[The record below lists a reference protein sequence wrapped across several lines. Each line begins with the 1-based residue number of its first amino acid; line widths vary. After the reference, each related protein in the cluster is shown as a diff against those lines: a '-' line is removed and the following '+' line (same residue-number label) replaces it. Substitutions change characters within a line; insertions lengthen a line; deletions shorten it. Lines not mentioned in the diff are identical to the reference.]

1 MILWPFGRGISELA
15 DGCWLEQR
23 SLPLGRSNLLS
34 YRPSNVI
41 SELPPFSFRRHEW
54 PHRQNSP
61 RQSKTN
67 LARPNRAYLSSN
79 PFPSASAT
87 MAGPPT
93 GRSPSSREIPFDP
106 DAELGGSLDA
116 IEFAPE
122 PPPETHTRAH
132 TRTHVRT
139 RVHAHVAATFDYFQ
153 PDLPSRRERLRSN
166 RDLLLKRE
174 GGSASGP
181 AQPNPTDVTESQ
193 MTDRTI
199 YFVTAP
205 RQLCSAVENVPLL
218 FSSNKSDTKRFPPG
232 GTRPLLID
240 A

>member
-1 MILWPFGRGISELA
+1 MMSRASPRFF
-15 DGCWLEQR
+15 
-23 SLPLGRSNLLS
+23 LS
-34 YRPSNVI
+34 YSPCHALFGSAPRN
-41 SELPPFSFRRHEW
+41 RRSRKW
-54 PHRQNSP
+54 PRRQNSP

-79 PFPSASAT
+79 PFPSVPAT

-106 DAELGGSLDA
+106 EAELGGSLDG

-199 YFVTAP
+199 YFVAAP

>member
-1 MILWPFGRGISELA
+1 MLYLA
-15 DGCWLEQR
+15 RLLATEGAANGHVAKTPRARRRPTWLARTERTSVRTR
-23 SLPLGRSNLLS
+23 SP
-34 YRPSNVI
+34 P
-41 SELPPFSFRRHEW
+41 LPPRRLNRR
-54 PHRQNSP
+54 PADRLHRE
-61 RQSKTN
+61 R
-67 LARPNRAYLSSN
+67 
-79 PFPSASAT
+79 FPS
-87 MAGPPT
+87 
-93 GRSPSSREIPFDP
+93 IPKP
-106 DAELGGSLDA
+106 ELGGSLDG

-122 PPPETHTRAH
+122 PPSSCA
-132 TRTHVRT
+132 HVRT

-166 RDLLLKRE
+166 RELLSKRE
-174 GGSASGP
+174 GGLASGP

-199 YFVTAP
+199 YFVAAP

>member
-79 PFPSASAT
+79 PFPSVPAT

-106 DAELGGSLDA
+106 EAELGGSLDG

-122 PPPETHTRAH
+122 PPSSCA
-132 TRTHVRT
+132 HVRT
-139 RVHAHVAATFDYFQ
+139 RVHAHVAATFGYFQ

-166 RDLLLKRE
+166 RELLSKRE
-174 GGSASGP
+174 GGLASGP
-181 AQPNPTDVTESQ
+181 AQPNPTDVTNLLRDGTSP
-193 MTDRTI
+193 TVLGGR
-199 YFVTAP
+199 
-205 RQLCSAVENVPLL
+205 NVPLL